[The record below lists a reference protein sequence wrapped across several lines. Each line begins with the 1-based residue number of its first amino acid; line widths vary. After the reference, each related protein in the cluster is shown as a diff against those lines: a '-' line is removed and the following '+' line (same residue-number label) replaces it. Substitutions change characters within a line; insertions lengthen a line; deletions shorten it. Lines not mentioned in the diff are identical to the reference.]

1 MFLSG
6 RFAAA
11 TASLLLAGALFLPST
26 TETKA
31 AGATAISSDTAE
43 LAVLAAPLVP
53 WKGAP
58 LRVLF
63 ATEKPFNGELALIGP
78 DGSVAAKSAERHGG
92 PPYFWIAEVASPAAG
107 NWRATLA
114 CVDATR

>member
-1 MFLSG
+1 MFLLG

-11 TASLLLAGALFLPST
+11 TASLLLASAVFVPST

-31 AGATAISSDTAE
+31 AGATATSNDAAE
-43 LAVLAAPLVP
+43 LAVLASPIAP

-63 ATEKPFNGELALIGP
+63 ATEKPINGELALIAP
-78 DGSVAAKSAERHGG
+78 DGSVATKSHERLHGHARSG
-92 PPYFWIAEVASPAAG
+92 LRGLPPA
-107 NWRATLA
+107 
-114 CVDATR
+114 